1 VSSNQIED
9 AILIVQQLMMTEWES
24 QLRDG
29 SEISPPSGCDSAT
42 RAGGVTRVYT
52 LPAGSTVC
60 ELRSAGIAIFVAV
73 EGEYA
78 DWSGIEAADQ
88 VVARLLQR
96 A

>member
-1 VSSNQIED
+1 
-9 AILIVQQLMMTEWES
+9 LMMTEWEAD
-24 QLRDG
+24 LRDG
-29 SEISPPSGCDSAT
+29 AALSQIAPPSGCDIAN
-42 RAGGVTRVYT
+42 RAAGVTRVYT

-60 ELRSAGIAIFVAV
+60 QLRSAGIAIFVAV

-88 VVARLLQR
+88 VVARLLER